1 MNKNFFPLFID
12 LKNKNILVIGAGKIA
27 FRKVETLLKYNTN
40 ITVITKDIKEE
51 KFLTLRNIDIKI
63 GEFEETLLKDK
74 FLVVAATDN
83 PEFNKYIYELCNSK
97 NILVNNI
104 TSKEDM
110 NCRFVSILETEDYQI
125 GISAKGNPS
134 KSKSLKN
141 KLKEILEKSGSVK
154 NFV

>member
-27 FRKVETLLKYNTN
+27 FRKVETLLKYSVK
-40 ITVITKDIKEE
+40 ITIITKDIKEE
-51 KFLTLRNIDIKI
+51 KFLTLKNINIKI
-63 GEFEETLLKDK
+63 GEFEETLLEDK

-83 PEFNKYIYELCNSK
+83 PEFNRYIYELCNSK

-104 TSKEDM
+104 TSKEEM
-110 NCRFVSILETEDYQI
+110 NCRFASILETEDYQI

-141 KLKEILEKSGSVK
+141 KLKEILEKKAVD
-154 NFV
+154 